1 MSNRT
6 KLRPAPRRGAGR
18 SAAASPSI
26 WRRLAVPV
34 AALVVG
40 GLLGGWIGAATAD
53 PRSDTQRRIDALQAA
68 EVQRDV
74 EQVVRL
80 TDQAR
85 RNADLLA
92 PVMEAMYTALPAG
105 AAAPGP
111 LATAAQVE
119 GWKAVTR
126 KVVSDFAEAQSA
138 GTAVNVARSGFATG
152 ARQLDLAVDTYAE
165 VVRATDAQRPALL
178 ALAARQRDSAV
189 VTWSIG
195 GTQLDSLNVDTGHG
209 HQHVFLPS
217 TPGQGAMTSDG
228 SKEGN

>member
-1 MSNRT
+1 MKPRPVARRSPSRT
-6 KLRPAPRRGAGR
+6 V
-18 SAAASPSI
+18 AASPSI
-26 WRRLAVPV
+26 WRRLALPV

-40 GLLGGWIGAATAD
+40 GLVGWGIAAATAD
-53 PRSDTQRRIDALQAA
+53 PRSDTEQRIDALQAA
-68 EVQRDV
+68 EVRRDA

-85 RNADLLA
+85 RNADMLA
-92 PVMEAMYTALPAG
+92 PVMEAMYAALPPG

-111 LATAAQVE
+111 PATAAQVE

-126 KVVSDFAEAQSA
+126 KVVSDFSDAQSA

-152 ARQLDLAVDTYAE
+152 ARQLDLAVDAYAE
-165 VVRATDAQRPALL
+165 AVKTTDAQRPALL

-217 TPGQGAMTSDG
+217 APGQGAMTSDG
-228 SKEGN
+228 AKEGN

>member
-6 KLRPAPRRGAGR
+6 KLRPAPRRGPIQRG
-18 SAAASPSI
+18 AAPASI
-26 WRRLAVPV
+26 WRRLALPA

-40 GLLGGWIGAATAD
+40 GLLGWWIVAATSD
-53 PRSDTQRRIDALQAA
+53 PRTDAQQRIDALQVA
-68 EVQRDV
+68 EVQRDT

-85 RNADLLA
+85 RNADMLA
-92 PVMEAMYTALPAG
+92 PVMEAMYAALPAG
-105 AAAPGP
+105 AASPGP

-126 KVVSDFAEAQSA
+126 KVVSDFADAPSA

-152 ARQLDLAVDTYAE
+152 ARQLDLAVDTYTEA
-165 VVRATDAQRPALL
+165 VKATDAQRPALL

-217 TPGQGAMTSDG
+217 APGQGAMTSDG

>member
-1 MSNRT
+1 MKPRPVARRSPSRT
-6 KLRPAPRRGAGR
+6 V
-18 SAAASPSI
+18 AASPSI
-26 WRRLAVPV
+26 WRRLALPV

-40 GLLGGWIGAATAD
+40 GLVGWGIAAATAD
-53 PRSDTQRRIDALQAA
+53 PRSDTEQRIDALQAA
-68 EVQRDV
+68 EVRRDA

-85 RNADLLA
+85 RNADMLA
-92 PVMEAMYTALPAG
+92 PVMEAMYAALPAG

-111 LATAAQVE
+111 PAAAAQVE

-126 KVVSDFAEAQSA
+126 KVVSDFSDAQSA

-152 ARQLDLAVDTYAE
+152 ARQLDLAVDAYAE
-165 VVRATDAQRPALL
+165 AVKTTDAQRPALL

-217 TPGQGAMTSDG
+217 APGQGAMTSDG
-228 SKEGN
+228 AKEGN